1 MLNHMVEQ
9 MDLYNF
15 VNVIVDEFVNII
27 DTLEEYIVLD
37 YKIILL
43 RVQKVVIGLDLWKQ
57 HLGVVIFEFD

>member
-1 MLNHMVEQ
+1 MVEQ

-27 DTLEEYIVLD
+27 DTLEEYIVLN

-43 RVQKVVIGLDLWKQ
+43 RVQKVVIGLDLWK
-57 HLGVVIFEFD
+57 